1 MLGWHVYS
9 GIDLKIPTRLP
20 KSSHLYYISQ
30 PIDLLL
36 LKLEGNHLFRL
47 SRKSTDKKNP
57 LLLIQT
63 RVSTRKERNGLK
75 MSASATSVAHP
86 SVPHL
91 SGREWA
97 FFSPS
102 HHICAYN
109 FPNPTPPSP
118 DMMHTAG
125 QTNWFIHFLEKRSR
139 RDIFLAFL
147 LLLPTHHH
155 LSLINSQS
163 MCLVS

>member
-20 KSSHLYYISQ
+20 RVAIYITS
-30 PIDLLL
+30 PNLLTCCCSNSRETTCL
-36 LKLEGNHLFRL
+36 DYPGNPQ
-47 SRKSTDKKNP
+47 TKKNP

-102 HHICAYN
+102 HHICACN

-118 DMMHTAG
+118 DSTLLG
-125 QTNWFIHFLEKRSR
+125 RQTDSSTSWRKDQEETYSLLFHSCCKHFTTS
-139 RDIFLAFL
+139 
-147 LLLPTHHH
+147 
-155 LSLINSQS
+155 
-163 MCLVS
+163 V